1 MIDDINTRYMAEFP
15 EKHENHCTL
24 TKKNDDIKI
33 MYDAKMKNLA
43 QCMIRNGDEAPILIL
58 ADI

>member
-1 MIDDINTRYMAEFP
+1 
-15 EKHENHCTL
+15 
-24 TKKNDDIKI
+24 

-58 ADI
+58 ADIQ